1 MTPRNLE
8 TTATLALA
16 RRDTLY
22 PAVILNGGR
31 EEERRE
37 LALELARTLLCEA
50 AAEERPCGRCKHC
63 RRVVWPGGKQDLF
76 HPDFMVLERDLR
88 TSTSVDAARALL
100 QAAQV
105 SPFEARGQVIV
116 IGAAETLSNEAANA
130 LLKVLEEPPVRAPRH
145 FFLLAPSRL
154 DLLPTLRS
162 RSLSVYLG
170 PAEPLD
176 RTVAADLAASFG
188 ECVRALAATRAPIHL
203 LTAAAELQNAG
214 AFEDPRAARPWA
226 MAAQAVRLAAD
237 GVAST
242 ARRALL
248 DLAEAL
254 LTGAEWRLR
263 GVPVDRILEGLV
275 ARHLAVLARPEPR

>member
-1 MTPRNLE
+1 MQPSAE
-8 TTATLALA
+8 MKATQDLA
-16 RRDTLY
+16 RRGTLY
-22 PAVILNGGR
+22 PAVILHGGR

-37 LALELARTLLCEA
+37 LALGLSRTLLCEESVEA
-50 AAEERPCGRCKHC
+50 RPCGRCKHC
-63 RRVVWPGGKQDLF
+63 RRIVWPGGKQDLF

-88 TSTSVDAARALL
+88 TSTSVDAARTLL

-105 SPFEARGQVIV
+105 SPFESRGQVFV

-176 RTVAADLAASFG
+176 ATAAAELAASFG
-188 ECVRALAATRAPIHL
+188 ECVRALAASRAPIHL
-203 LTAAAELQNAG
+203 LTAAAELQSAG
-214 AFEDPRAARPWA
+214 AFDDPRAARPWA

-237 GVAST
+237 GVASAT
-242 ARRALL
+242 RRALL
-248 DLAEAL
+248 ELAESL
-254 LTGAEWRLR
+254 LTGSEWRLR
-263 GVPVDRILEGLV
+263 GIPVDRILEGLV
-275 ARHLAVLARPEPR
+275 ARHLAVLARPETR

>member
-1 MTPRNLE
+1 MSERSPELQ
-8 TTATLALA
+8 ATLDLA
-16 RRDTLY
+16 RGERLY
-22 PAVILNGGR
+22 PAVILHGGR
-31 EEERRE
+31 EEQRRE
-37 LALELARTLLCEA
+37 LALTLSRTLFCEEA
-50 AAEERPCGRCKHC
+50 AEARPCGRCKHC
-63 RRVVWPGGKQDLF
+63 RRIVWPGGKQELF

-88 TSTSVDAARALL
+88 TSTSVDAARTLL

-105 SPFEARGQVIV
+105 TPFEARGQVFV

-176 RTVAADLAASFG
+176 AAAAAELAAGFG

-203 LTAAAELQNAG
+203 LTAAAELQSAG
-214 AFEDPRAARPWA
+214 AFDDPRAARPWA
-226 MAAQAVRLAAD
+226 MAARAVRLAAD
-237 GVAST
+237 GAAT
-242 ARRALL
+242 APRRALL
-248 DLAEAL
+248 DLAESL

-263 GVPVDRILEGLV
+263 GIPVDRILEGMV
-275 ARHLAVLARPEPR
+275 AQHLAVLARAEPR